1 MIHLKLAWKWCKAH
15 WRWLTLMA
23 LFTIAYLLGKNN
35 AKNLLKMARLER
47 DQYEKEKEQ
56 MKSHVGDKITR
67 DKEAMAKYQKTIDI
81 LKKERD
87 ERAEK
92 FKDMDEEAILKEL
105 GIEEK

>member
-1 MIHLKLAWKWCKAH
+1 
-15 WRWLTLMA
+15 MA
-23 LFTIAYLLGKNN
+23 LFAIAYLLGKNN

>member
-1 MIHLKLAWKWCKAH
+1 
-15 WRWLTLMA
+15 MA
-23 LFTIAYLLGKNN
+23 LFAIAYLLGKNN

-56 MKSHVGDKITR
+56 MKSHVGDKIVR

>member
-1 MIHLKLAWKWCKAH
+1 
-15 WRWLTLMA
+15 MA

>member
-1 MIHLKLAWKWCKAH
+1 
-15 WRWLTLMA
+15 
-23 LFTIAYLLGKNN
+23 N